1 MLVTIV
7 ITTLVTIGVTT
18 YHPTRFERVT
28 RGCNRISRVI
38 IGLIIYKIYHL
49 PILNY
54 YGVLHALFLGGLSLV
69 FLKKAN
75 SLYYLSLFF

>member
-28 RGCNRISRVI
+28 RGRN
-38 IGLIIYKIYHL
+38 KIKS
-49 PILNY
+49 I
-54 YGVLHALFLGGLSLV
+54 
-69 FLKKAN
+69 KAN
-75 SLYYLSLFF
+75 LTMNVLSIYGN